1 MALGGWEEVG
11 MERPRLKA
19 VGASG
24 GEDEGVDAEEAAQ
37 GRGPLLRRRHRGSP
51 PPPPPERLVAA
62 AADLE
67 LGSEEEETR
76 AGGWR
81 DWGYFFPPLSN
92 SFFPSLLSECFSLD
106 GWRSVWRQGVYILHD
121 IRVDKGTRVY
131 ALVCKVLSRNF
142 LHCLKENLYLKKA
155 ILSTPMRW
163 SCKK

>member
-1 MALGGWEEVG
+1 

-51 PPPPPERLVAA
+51 PPPPPPERLVAG

-76 AGGWR
+76 AGG
-81 DWGYFFPPLSN
+81 
-92 SFFPSLLSECFSLD
+92 
-106 GWRSVWRQGVYILHD
+106 
-121 IRVDKGTRVY
+121 
-131 ALVCKVLSRNF
+131 
-142 LHCLKENLYLKKA
+142 
-155 ILSTPMRW
+155 
-163 SCKK
+163 

>member
-1 MALGGWEEVG
+1 MYHPIATRRKGEEMGGQRGAGERDGEKRDWMALGGWEEVG

-51 PPPPPERLVAA
+51 PPPPPPERLVAG

-67 LGSEEEETR
+67 LGSESEETR

-81 DWGYFFPPLSN
+81 DDGIGDIFFPPLSKN
-92 SFFPSLLSECFSLD
+92 SFFPSLLSEYFSLD
-106 GWRSVWRQGVYILHD
+106 GWRSVWREGVIY
-121 IRVDKGTRVY
+121 
-131 ALVCKVLSRNF
+131 
-142 LHCLKENLYLKKA
+142 
-155 ILSTPMRW
+155 TPW
-163 SCKK
+163 HPGG